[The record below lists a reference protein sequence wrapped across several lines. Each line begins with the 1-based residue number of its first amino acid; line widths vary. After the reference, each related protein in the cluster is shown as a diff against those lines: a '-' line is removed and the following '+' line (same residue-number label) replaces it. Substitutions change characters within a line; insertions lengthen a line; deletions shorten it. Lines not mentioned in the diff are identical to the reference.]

1 VYDFSVVPNLV
12 YSGSGGDVT
21 FAMVDG
27 RVLMRDRRIMFLDE
41 DRLVARAQQCGERM
55 LARVPYRLTPRWPF
69 IADTG
74 GSTR

>member
-1 VYDFSVVPNLV
+1 
-12 YSGSGGDVT
+12 
-21 FAMVDG
+21 
-27 RVLMRDRRIMFLDE
+27 MRDRRIMFLDE